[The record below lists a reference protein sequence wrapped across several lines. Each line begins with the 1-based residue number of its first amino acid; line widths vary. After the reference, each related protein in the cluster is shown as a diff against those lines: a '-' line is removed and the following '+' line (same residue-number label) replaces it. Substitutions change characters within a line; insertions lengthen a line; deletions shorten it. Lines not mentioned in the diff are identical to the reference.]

1 MSHVGLQ
8 TSILYD
14 SSNIDSSF
22 RNIQGG
28 KSSERF
34 DRNSTATYSRF
45 GRKDVSSFS
54 ILATISQNEPVGRR
68 SLSEHMDLTERVL
81 RSETDLLKT
90 RTNQS

>member
-1 MSHVGLQ
+1 MIQ
-8 TSILYD
+8 AILTHPLEIYKEERVVKD
-14 SSNIDSSF
+14 LIE
-22 RNIQGG
+22 IQQQLIPDLVE
-28 KSSERF
+28 KMYR
-34 DRNSTATYSRF
+34 R
-45 GRKDVSSFS
+45 FS